1 MIVDLT
7 GRMLFAALVTGVT
20 VASLAALIFRPTK
33 RLAPRVRPY
42 TVISRTSLGRSPD
55 VIAFG
60 SAAGAIGAGSLRQVF
75 GPILE
80 SLANRVGRL
89 MDSGSEEAVLIKLRQ
104 AGMYHNIPEHQR
116 LAEYRVRLLGSGL
129 LGGAIGIGV
138 GVVLGS
144 STLGSLLFG
153 GLGFFGLVA
162 RKRGSLDTAIEDR
175 QARMRIEIYT
185 VNQLVAMHIRV
196 GGGVV
201 QAVQQLVD
209 RGNGDVID
217 EMAEAL
223 RLHRNGM
230 PASEAFERAAELT
243 PERNC
248 ARTYSLLAAAEE
260 RGSDLAGALL
270 ALSEDVREGRREAL
284 KRAATRRKAAMLLPT
299 IAILAPILLLFVAA
313 PIPSILFGL

>member
-1 MIVDLT
+1 
-7 GRMLFAALVTGVT
+7 
-20 VASLAALIFRPTK
+20 
-33 RLAPRVRPY
+33 
-42 TVISRTSLGRSPD
+42 
-55 VIAFG
+55 
-60 SAAGAIGAGSLRQVF
+60 
-75 GPILE
+75 
-80 SLANRVGRL
+80 
-89 MDSGSEEAVLIKLRQ
+89 
-104 AGMYHNIPEHQR
+104 
-116 LAEYRVRLLGSGL
+116 
-129 LGGAIGIGV
+129 
-138 GVVLGS
+138 
-144 STLGSLLFG
+144 
-153 GLGFFGLVA
+153 
-162 RKRGSLDTAIEDR
+162 
-175 QARMRIEIYT
+175 
-185 VNQLVAMHIRV
+185 MHIRV